1 MDIEKYQNE
10 KVIRKVLRKSKTIA
24 VYGASEKPWRAS
36 NSITRFLLSVGYDVI
51 PVNPNYERV
60 MGMESFPSLL
70 DIGVNVDLVDVFRRS
85 SEVISVAEEAV
96 KIGAKGIW
104 FQEGVINEQAAE
116 IAVSGGLE
124 VIMDRCILKEY
135 NRYTD

>member
-10 KVIRKVLRKSKTIA
+10 EVIRKVLRKSKTIA

-70 DIGVNVDLVDVFRRS
+70 DIRVNVDLVDVFRRS

>member
-1 MDIEKYQNE
+1 MDIEKYQDEN
-10 KVIRKVLRKSKTIA
+10 VIRSLLRKSKTIA

-51 PVNPNYERV
+51 PVNPHYEFV
-60 MGMESFPSLL
+60 MGMKSYPSLL
-70 DIGVNVDLVDVFRRS
+70 DIVVSVDLIDVFRRS

-104 FQEGVINEQAAE
+104 FQEGVINEQAAG

-124 VIMDRCILKEY
+124 VVMDKCILKEY
-135 NRYTD
+135 NRHPD

>member
-1 MDIEKYQNE
+1 MEKYQNE

-85 SEVISVAEEAV
+85 SELISVAEEAV

>member
-10 KVIRKVLRKSKTIA
+10 NVIRRVLCKSKTIA

-36 NSITRFLLSVGYDVI
+36 NSITRFLLSVGYNVI
-51 PVNPNYERV
+51 PVNPYYESV
-60 MGMESFPSLL
+60 MGMKSFPSLL
-70 DIGVNVDLVDVFRRS
+70 DIGVNVDLIDVFRRS

-96 KIGAKGIW
+96 IIGAKGIW

-135 NRYTD
+135 NRYPC

>member
-1 MDIEKYQNE
+1 MDIEKYQDE
-10 KVIRKVLRKSKTIA
+10 EVIRKVLRKSKTIA

-51 PVNPNYERV
+51 PVNPHYEIV
-60 MGMESFPSLL
+60 MGMKSFPSLL
-70 DIGVNVDLVDVFRRS
+70 DIGVNVDLIDVFRRS

-116 IAVSGGLE
+116 IAKSGGLE
-124 VIMDRCILKEY
+124 VVMDKCILKEY
-135 NRYTD
+135 KRYPD

>member
-1 MDIEKYQNE
+1 MDIEKYQDEN
-10 KVIRKVLRKSKTIA
+10 VIRSLLRKSKTIA

-51 PVNPNYERV
+51 PVNPHYEIV
-60 MGMESFPSLL
+60 MGMKSYPSLL
-70 DIGVNVDLVDVFRRS
+70 DIGVSVDLVDVFRLS

-116 IAVSGGLE
+116 IAISGGLE
-124 VIMDRCILKEY
+124 VVMDRCIMKEY
-135 NRYTD
+135 NRYSG

>member
-10 KVIRKVLRKSKTIA
+10 EVIRKVLRKSKTIA

-36 NSITRFLLSVGYDVI
+36 NSITRFLMSVGYDVI

-70 DIGVNVDLVDVFRRS
+70 DIGVNVDLIDVFRRS

>member
-10 KVIRKVLRKSKTIA
+10 EVIRKVLRKSKTSA

-36 NSITRFLLSVGYDVI
+36 NSITRFLMSVGYDVI

>member
-1 MDIEKYQNE
+1 MDFEKYQDE
-10 KVIRKVLRKSKTIA
+10 EVIRKILRKSKTIA

-36 NSITRFLLSVGYDVI
+36 HSITRFLLSVGYDVI
-51 PVNPNYERV
+51 PVNPNYQRV
-60 MGMESFPSLL
+60 MGMKSFPSLL
-70 DIGVNVDLVDVFRRS
+70 DIGVSVDLIDVFRRS
-85 SEVISVAEEAV
+85 SEVISIAEEAV

-124 VIMDRCILKEY
+124 VVMDRCILKEY
-135 NRYTD
+135 NRYSD

>member
-1 MDIEKYQNE
+1 MDIEKYQDE
-10 KVIRKVLRKSKTIA
+10 EVIRKVLRKSKTIA

-51 PVNPNYERV
+51 PVNPHYEIV
-60 MGMESFPSLL
+60 MGMKSFPSLL
-70 DIGVNVDLVDVFRRS
+70 DIGVNVDLIDVFRRS

-124 VIMDRCILKEY
+124 VVMDKCILKEY

>member
-70 DIGVNVDLVDVFRRS
+70 DIRVNVDLVDVFRHS
-85 SEVISVAEEAV
+85 SELISVAEEAV

-116 IAVSGGLE
+116 IAVSGGLD

>member
-1 MDIEKYQNE
+1 MDIEKYQDE
-10 KVIRKVLRKSKTIA
+10 EVIRKVLRKSKTIA

-51 PVNPNYERV
+51 PVNPHYEIV
-60 MGMESFPSLL
+60 MGMKSFPSLL
-70 DIGVNVDLVDVFRRS
+70 DIGVNVDLIDVFRRS

-116 IAVSGGLE
+116 IAKSGGLE
-124 VIMDRCILKEY
+124 VVMDKCILKEY
-135 NRYTD
+135 NRYSD

>member
-24 VYGASEKPWRAS
+24 VYGASEKPGRAS
-36 NSITRFLLSVGYDVI
+36 SSITRFLLSVGYDVI

-70 DIGVNVDLVDVFRRS
+70 DIGVNVDLVDVFRHS
-85 SEVISVAEEAV
+85 SELISVAEEAV

-116 IAVSGGLE
+116 IAVSGGLD

>member
-36 NSITRFLLSVGYDVI
+36 NSITRFLMSVGYDVI

>member
-10 KVIRKVLRKSKTIA
+10 DVIRKMLRKSKTIA

-36 NSITRFLLSVGYDVI
+36 SSITRFLLSVGYDVI

-70 DIGVNVDLVDVFRRS
+70 DIRVNIDLVDVFRRS
-85 SEVISVAEEAV
+85 SELISVAEEAV
-96 KIGAKGIW
+96 KIGVKGIW

-116 IAVSGGLE
+116 IAVSGGLD

>member
-116 IAVSGGLE
+116 IAVSGGIE

>member
-85 SEVISVAEEAV
+85 SELISVAEEAV

>member
-10 KVIRKVLRKSKTIA
+10 EVIRKVLRKSKTIA

-36 NSITRFLLSVGYDVI
+36 SSITRFLLSVGYDVI
-51 PVNPNYERV
+51 PVNPHYEIV
-60 MGMESFPSLL
+60 MGMKSYPSLL
-70 DIGVNVDLVDVFRRS
+70 DIGVSVDLVDVFRLS

-124 VIMDRCILKEY
+124 VVMDKCILKEY
-135 NRYTD
+135 NRHPD